1 MNILPQG
8 LRQGVEEFNRAHFF
22 EAHETLEDLWRG
34 TSGPLRLF
42 YQGLIQLAVAL
53 YHLSNGNRRGAL
65 NLLGKGL
72 DKLAAYQPAC
82 QGIDVEALCCEAR
95 AWLDRVRQAG
105 ERELSVDPEQ
115 LPRIRWI
122 TSESQKGERS
132 SSAAPQEKPG

>member
-1 MNILPQG
+1 MHSLPPA

-65 NLLGKGL
+65 NLLAKGV
-72 DKLAAYQPAC
+72 DKLAAYQPVC
-82 QGIDVEALCCEAR
+82 QGIDVDTLCREAR
-95 AWLDRVRQAG
+95 VWLDRVRQAG
-105 ERELSVDPEQ
+105 TAEVTVDPEQ

-122 TSESQKGERS
+122 APEGN
-132 SSAAPQEKPG
+132 SA

>member
-1 MNILPQG
+1 MDTLPHE
-8 LRQGVEEFNRAHFF
+8 LRQGVEEFNRAYFF

-122 TSESQKGERS
+122 TSERN
-132 SSAAPQEKPG
+132 PT

>member
-1 MNILPQG
+1 MNCLPPA
-8 LRQGVEEFNRAHFF
+8 LCQGVEEFNRAYFF
-22 EAHETLEDLWRG
+22 EAHETLEDLWRE

-65 NLLGKGL
+65 NLLSKGL
-72 DKLAAYQPAC
+72 DKLTTYRPTC
-82 QGIDVEALCCEAR
+82 QNIDVDALCREAR

-105 ERELSVDPEQ
+105 EGELTVDPAQ

-122 TSESQKGERS
+122 ASERTS
-132 SSAAPQEKPG
+132 A

>member
-1 MNILPQG
+1 MDTLPQE
-8 LRQGVEEFNRAHFF
+8 LRQGVEEFNRAYFF
-22 EAHETLEDLWRG
+22 EAHEILEDLWRG

-65 NLLGKGL
+65 NLLEKGL
-72 DKLAAYQPAC
+72 AKLEAYRPVC
-82 QGIDVEALCCEAR
+82 QHIDVDTLCREAR

-105 ERELSVDPEQ
+105 ERELTVNPEQ

-122 TSESQKGERS
+122 AAERDP
-132 SSAAPQEKPG
+132 A

>member
-1 MNILPQG
+1 VGGPEKLHMDTLPQA
-8 LRQGVEEFNRAHFF
+8 LRQGVEEFNRAYFF

-65 NLLGKGL
+65 NLLSKGL
-72 DKLAAYQPAC
+72 DKLAAYRPVC
-82 QGIDVEALCCEAR
+82 QGIDVDALCHEACL
-95 AWLDRVRQAG
+95 WLDRVRQASAG
-105 ERELSVDPEQ
+105 ELSVDPEQ

-122 TSESQKGERS
+122 TAERNRT
-132 SSAAPQEKPG
+132 

>member
-1 MNILPQG
+1 MDALPPA
-8 LRQGVEEFNRAHFF
+8 LRQGVEEFNRAYFF

-42 YQGLIQLAVAL
+42 YQGLIQLAVGL

-72 DKLAAYQPAC
+72 DKLTAYQPTC
-82 QGIDVEALCCEAR
+82 QNIDVESLCREAHS
-95 AWLDRVRQAG
+95 WLDRVRRAG
-105 ERELSVDPEQ
+105 EGELTVDPEQ

-122 TSESQKGERS
+122 GTERESSGHL
-132 SSAAPQEKPG
+132 G

>member
-1 MNILPQG
+1 MDETARLHVDTLPQE
-8 LRQGVEEFNRAHFF
+8 LRQGVEEFNRAYYF

-72 DKLAAYQPAC
+72 DKLAAYQPTC
-82 QGIDVEALCCEAR
+82 QNIDVDSLCREAGS
-95 AWLDRVRQAG
+95 WLDRVRQAG
-105 ERELSVDPEQ
+105 DGELTVDPEQ
-115 LPRIRWI
+115 FPRIRWLP
-122 TSESQKGERS
+122 SERN
-132 SSAAPQEKPG
+132 SA

>member
-1 MNILPQG
+1 VDGTERLPVDTPPQE
-8 LRQGVEEFNRAHFF
+8 LRQGVEEFNRAYFF

-72 DKLAAYQPAC
+72 DKLTAYQPTC
-82 QGIDVEALCCEAR
+82 QNIDVDALCGEAR
-95 AWLDRVRQAG
+95 VWLDRVRQAG
-105 ERELSVDPEQ
+105 NGELTVDPAQ
-115 LPRIRWI
+115 LPHIRWL
-122 TSESQKGERS
+122 TSERN
-132 SSAAPQEKPG
+132 SA

>member
-1 MNILPQG
+1 MDTLPSE
-8 LRQGVEEFNRAHFF
+8 LRQGVEEFNRAYFF

-72 DKLAAYQPAC
+72 EKLSAFQPSC
-82 QGIDVEALCCEAR
+82 QSIDVDALCGEAR
-95 AWLDRVRQAG
+95 VWLDRVRAAG
-105 ERELSVDPEQ
+105 NAELTIDPAQ
-115 LPRIRWI
+115 LPRIRWLAPKG
-122 TSESQKGERS
+122 TS
-132 SSAAPQEKPG
+132 A

>member
-1 MNILPQG
+1 MDSLPPA
-8 LRQGVEEFNRAHFF
+8 LRQGVEEFNHAHFF
-22 EAHETLEDLWRG
+22 EAHDTLEDLWRE

-82 QGIDVEALCCEAR
+82 QGIDVDALCCDAR

-105 ERELSVDPEQ
+105 AGELTVNREQ

-122 TSESQKGERS
+122 ASERN
-132 SSAAPQEKPG
+132 SA

>member
-1 MNILPQG
+1 MDALPPA
-8 LRQGVEEFNRAHFF
+8 LRQGVEEFNRAYFF

-42 YQGLIQLAVAL
+42 YQGLIQLAVGL

-72 DKLAAYQPAC
+72 DKLAAYQPTC
-82 QGIDVEALCCEAR
+82 QNIDVDSLCQEAR
-95 AWLDRVRQAG
+95 SWLDRVRQAG
-105 ERELSVDPEQ
+105 EGELTVGSEQ

-122 TSESQKGERS
+122 GTERESSGHL
-132 SSAAPQEKPG
+132 G